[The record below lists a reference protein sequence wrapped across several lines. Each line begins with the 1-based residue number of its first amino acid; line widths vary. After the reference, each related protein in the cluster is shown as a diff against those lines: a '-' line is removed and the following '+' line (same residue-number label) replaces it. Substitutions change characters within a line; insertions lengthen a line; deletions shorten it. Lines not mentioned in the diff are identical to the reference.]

1 MGKAL
6 FVVRA
11 VLQDAGERDA
21 FDRWYREEHLPD
33 AVRAFE
39 ARRGWRAWSR
49 SEPSV
54 HYAFYEF
61 ESLERLQA
69 ATGPDVLNALIA
81 EFDRAWG
88 ERVSRTREVI
98 EIAGELNG

>member
-11 VLQDAGERDA
+11 VLQDADERDA
-21 FDRWYREEHLPD
+21 FDQWYREEHLPD

-39 ARRGWRAWSR
+39 AQRGWRAWSR

-61 ESLERLQA
+61 DSVERLQA
-69 ATGPDVLNALIA
+69 ATTPDVLNALIA
-81 EFDRAWG
+81 DFDRAWG

-98 EIAGELNG
+98 EVAGELNG